1 MKKGLHILIFAAV
14 CICMAAGI
22 HIAQE
27 FRFYNIE
34 SNDLFLYD
42 WADIASKLARTGGL
56 ATLLASFLTQFMRI
70 PFAGTFIL
78 TGIYILSAW
87 LLYRI
92 LRRRT
97 EAKSVAGLCLLPAAF
112 LFLCMENDYYR
123 FQGHASFIMMLAC
136 FYAYVS
142 MAKKPVRYIVGAL
155 MIPVLFHAAGSVAVV
170 FAVTAL
176 LWEVL
181 GDGLKGLAALIF
193 PAVMGLTAV
202 IYVRFSLVSG
212 WEHALTPFMYYEW
225 PSTYFFPAY
234 AWAMVPAVVLAAWI
248 IGRMD
253 VKPAYA
259 KAILAL
265 GLVISFFIAGNLY
278 GKVHSRS
285 YYRLIQEQY
294 WTETDDWD
302 RIIKTADRRQPTYLV
317 SYLNLALAQKGI
329 LVKNFMYYNP
339 QDLSRIMYPTP
350 NLKTG
355 LTLQSAV
362 YSAWDY
368 HAAARQ
374 AAFDANTVTS
384 GNANPRQ
391 LMVLVKTNAALGAYD
406 VAEKYISILE
416 KTLFYRGMAAELR
429 AGLEKEFHAPQLP
442 DMHIR
447 YEGLEG
453 DMRDIL
459 EADPSQRIVSQF
471 HQVYKIIEKE
481 DGR

>member
-1 MKKGLHILIFAAV
+1 MKKGISIIVFAVV

-22 HIAQE
+22 HLAQE

-42 WADIASKLARTGGL
+42 WADIASKLTGTGGL
-56 ATLLASFLTQFMRI
+56 ATLLASFLTQFMRL
-70 PFAGTFIL
+70 PFAGTVIL
-78 TGIYILSAW
+78 TGIYMLSAW

-92 LRRRT
+92 MRKRT
-97 EAKSVAGLCLLPAAF
+97 ESKSVVGLCLLPAAF
-112 LFLCMENDYYR
+112 MFLCMENDYYR
-123 FQGHASFIMMLAC
+123 FQGHVAFILMLAC

-142 MAKKPVRYIVGAL
+142 VARRPVRYIVGAL

-181 GDGLKGLAALIF
+181 GNGLKGLKALIF
-193 PAVMGLTAV
+193 PAVMGLTAF
-202 IYVRFSLVSG
+202 IYVRLSLVSG

-234 AWAMVPAVVLAAWI
+234 AWAMVPAVVLAAWG

-253 VKPAYA
+253 VRPAYS
-259 KAILAL
+259 KTILAV
-265 GLVISFFIAGNLY
+265 GIVASFFIAGNLY

-285 YYRLIQEQY
+285 YYRLFQEQY
-294 WTETDDWD
+294 WAENEDWD
-302 RIIKTADRRQPTYLV
+302 KIIKTADRRQPTFLV

-355 LTLQSAV
+355 LTMQSVV

-374 AAFDANTVTS
+374 AAFDANVVTP
-384 GNANPRQ
+384 GNCNPRQ
-391 LMVLVKTNAALGAYD
+391 LKVLVQTNVALGAYD

-429 AGLEKEFHAPQLP
+429 AGLENGYQAPQLP

-447 YEGLEG
+447 YDGLEG

-459 EADPSQRIVSQF
+459 EVNPSQRILSQF
-471 HQVYKIIEKE
+471 HQVYETIEKE
-481 DGR
+481 GGK

>member
-1 MKKGLHILIFAAV
+1 
-14 CICMAAGI
+14 MAAGI
-22 HIAQE
+22 HLAQE

-42 WADIASKLARTGGL
+42 WADITARLARTGGV
-56 ATLLASFLTQFMRI
+56 AGFLASFLTQFMRI

-78 TGIYILSAW
+78 TGIYMLSAW

-92 LRRRT
+92 VRRRT
-97 EAKSVAGLCLLPAAF
+97 GSRSVAGLCLLPAAF

-123 FQGHASFIMMLAC
+123 FQGHVAFILMLAC
-136 FYAYVS
+136 LYAYVS
-142 MAKKPVRYIVGAL
+142 VSRKPVRYVVGVL
-155 MIPVLFHAAGSVAVV
+155 MIPVLFHAAGSVAAV
-170 FAVTAL
+170 FSVTVL
-176 LWEVL
+176 LWEIL
-181 GDGLKGLAALIF
+181 GDGFKGVKALVC
-193 PAVMGLTAV
+193 PVAMALTAF
-202 IYVRFSLVSG
+202 IYVRLSLVDS
-212 WEHALTPFMYYEW
+212 WEHALTPFMYYDW

-234 AWAMVPAVVLAAWI
+234 AWATVPAVVLAAWG

-253 VKPAYA
+253 VRPAYS
-259 KAILAL
+259 KAILAV
-265 GLVISFFIAGNLY
+265 GLAASFFIAGNLY

-294 WTETDDWD
+294 WAENEDWD

-362 YSAWDY
+362 YSSWDY

-391 LMVLVKTNAALGAYD
+391 LKVLVQTNVALGAYD

-429 AGLEKEFHAPQLP
+429 AGLENGYQAPQLP

-447 YEGLEG
+447 YDGLEG

-459 EADPSQRIVSQF
+459 EVNPSQRILSQF

-481 DGR
+481 GGK